1 MTSADPAIPGVAQQ
15 RVRPLADS
23 PMLASRTV
31 ELLRSPHAL
40 FGLSADEARCVVG
53 HMRAVNY
60 AKGATLL
67 REGDER
73 DAGEMLLLLEGEVS
87 VDAGADGP
95 GGGVTIASL
104 GPGSVLGEVALL
116 DGLPRSAQCTAL
128 SPVHAA
134 GLSRRALQDMLDVH
148 PRVAAKLMIALSQR
162 ITERLRGMGQQLQ
175 IYAQLTASLQAEVDR
190 LRSVGGAAR

>member
-1 MTSADPAIPGVAQQ
+1 MTAATTPPKPAAPRG
-15 RVRPLADS
+15 RPLADM
-23 PMLASRTV
+23 PMLAQQTI

-40 FGLSADEARCVVG
+40 FGLSADEARAVIGYMHVV
-53 HMRAVNY
+53 AY

-67 REGDER
+67 REGDGS
-73 DAGEMLLLLEGEVS
+73 DAAEMLLLLDGEVS
-87 VDAGADGP
+87 VDAGTGST
-95 GGGVTIASL
+95 GGGVSIASL

-128 SPVHAA
+128 SPVRAA
-134 GLSRRALQDMLDVH
+134 GLTRSALQAMLDQQ

-175 IYAQLTASLQAEVDR
+175 VYADLAASLQAEVDR
-190 LRSVGGAAR
+190 LRAAPRR